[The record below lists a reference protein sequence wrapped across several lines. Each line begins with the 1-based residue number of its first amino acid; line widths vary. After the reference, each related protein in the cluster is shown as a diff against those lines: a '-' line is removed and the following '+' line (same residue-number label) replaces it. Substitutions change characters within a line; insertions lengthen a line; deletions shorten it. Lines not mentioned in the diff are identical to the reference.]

1 MIRPDFVGKE
11 PQSTNVELLITGTGS
26 GLGKHLL
33 ETLGGKPWD
42 RGGAGSAEAARGV
55 IIHSAWPARAP
66 ETSDGL
72 AAYVQSTLELTRQ
85 AVERPHEKFIFI
97 STAEVY
103 PLTGHSGAED
113 QPIVL
118 SAVRNLYAHCKL
130 MAEAIVRERGRNVL
144 ILRSTGLLGPTAR
157 TNSLMRVLSE
167 EGSTLTLSAES
178 RFYYILHRDVS
189 AFIRLAVERNLGG
202 IYNLCSSQSITL
214 GEVARRF
221 GRTVNWGGFTYDVG
235 RVDNRKIAA
244 VSPAFKK
251 TSLEVIEEFVSSW
264 RPAPTKP

>member
-1 MIRPDFVGKE
+1 VD
-11 PQSTNVELLITGTGS
+11 LLITGTGS

-33 ETLGGKPWD
+33 ETLGGKSWD
-42 RGGAGSAEAARGV
+42 RRETAPAERGCGV
-55 IIHSAWPARAP
+55 IVHSGWPARAP

-72 AAYVQSTLELTRQ
+72 AAYVESTLEFTRRM
-85 AVERPHEKFIFI
+85 VEKPHEKFIFI

-103 PLTGHSGAED
+103 PLSGHSGAED
-113 QPIVL
+113 QPIAI

-130 MAEAIVRERGRNVL
+130 MAEAIVRERARNVL

-167 EGSTLTLSAES
+167 DGCALTLSAES

-189 AFIRLAVERNLGG
+189 AFIRVAIERNLCG
-202 IYNLCSSQSITL
+202 IYNVCSSQSITL

-221 GRTVNWGGFTYDVG
+221 GRTVNWGRFTYDVG
-235 RVDNRKIAA
+235 HVENRKIAD

-251 TSLEVIEEFVSSW
+251 TSLEVIEEFVSAW
-264 RPAPTKP
+264 RPESRA